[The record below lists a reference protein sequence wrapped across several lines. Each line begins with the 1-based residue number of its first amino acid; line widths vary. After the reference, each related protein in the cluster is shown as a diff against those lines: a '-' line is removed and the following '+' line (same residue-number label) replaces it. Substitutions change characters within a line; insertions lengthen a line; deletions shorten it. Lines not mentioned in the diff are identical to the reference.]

1 MFTSAYSTVYGK
13 ALWFA
18 NILKDSRSYPQNS
31 QRKKN
36 LFIKQY
42 WLLNSWPLFFFAC
55 CSWYP
60 YSREGIHFCSPKGE
74 LDFFCFTHSLISLS
88 MGSATAG
95 QILGHHMGL
104 IFVFL
109 QLIGC
114 LFKSFGTLK
123 CYKVEDTCSCNCLLI
138 MASSIPKSQIKKIH
152 SNYTFLGVW
161 KLARL
166 HLANKSHCIIKAV
179 AFFGKV
185 DFGASMSEIT
195 HSVNTIPMFLKQYI
209 TFESVWLQL
218 SNGYERQGHCW

>member
-1 MFTSAYSTVYGK
+1 MKWNIRLTNCLNWQGEDASAHRSGALAYFVPLKVFTSAYSTLSLK

-18 NILKDSRSYPQNS
+18 NLLKDSRSYPQNS

-36 LFIKQY
+36 LFIKQH

-60 YSREGIHFCSPKGE
+60 YSWEGIHFCSPKGE
-74 LDFFCFTHSLISLS
+74 LDFFCFTHSIISLS

-123 CYKVEDTCSCNCLLI
+123 CYKVKDTCSCNCLLI
-138 MASSIPKSQIKKIH
+138 MASSIPKSQIK
-152 SNYTFLGVW
+152 N
-161 KLARL
+161 
-166 HLANKSHCIIKAV
+166 IIV
-179 AFFGKV
+179 
-185 DFGASMSEIT
+185 IT
-195 HSVNTIPMFLKQYI
+195 RSWAY
-209 TFESVWLQL
+209 ESWQD
-218 SNGYERQGHCW
+218 GI